1 MKVVLKII
9 YQRKKMKT
17 KILFHQLLNRH
28 KGKLFEKD
36 ETNRQQKKK
45 QKLNEAVTNPKR
57 NPDHKPNQQSSTKQN
72 VTELNLEENEA

>member
-1 MKVVLKII
+1 
-9 YQRKKMKT
+9 MKT

-45 QKLNEAVTNPKR
+45 QKLNEAVTNP
-57 NPDHKPNQQSSTKQN
+57 NHKPNQQSSTKQN

>member
-1 MKVVLKII
+1 
-9 YQRKKMKT
+9 MKT

-28 KGKLFEKD
+28 KGELFEKD